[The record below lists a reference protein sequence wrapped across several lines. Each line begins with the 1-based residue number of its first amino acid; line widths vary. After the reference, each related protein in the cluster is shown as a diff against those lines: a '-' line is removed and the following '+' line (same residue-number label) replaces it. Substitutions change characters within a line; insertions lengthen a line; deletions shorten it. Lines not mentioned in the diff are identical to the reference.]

1 MPRGIGDRDIIPSVK
16 KEVIQRLAH
25 GESPLVIAPDLNICK
40 KTVYNIKNN
49 NKDKIEK
56 EAQRYLDALPDIV
69 EHDLSEIKDYKII
82 SEKLRDALKNEKD
95 TENLKALQEYCSY
108 IDKRITD
115 IKRSVGLY
123 SSTAPSLVFQQ
134 LNVISKG
141 NHELLPVIQQL
152 LGGDKKEDD
161 IIDVETVTDG
171 ADKL

>member
-1 MPRGIGDRDIIPSVK
+1 MSVTPGVK
-16 KEVIQRLAH
+16 KEIVQRLAH
-25 GESPLVIAPDLNICK
+25 GESPYDIAPALNLCT

-95 TENLKALQEYCSY
+95 TENIKALQEYCSY

-123 SSTAPSLVFQQ
+123 SSSAPSLVFQQ
-134 LNVISKG
+134 LNVINKG
-141 NHELLPVIQQL
+141 NNELLPVIQQL
-152 LGGDKKEDD
+152 LSGVQGEEDN
-161 IIDVETVTDG
+161 IIDIEAGDE
-171 ADKL
+171 L